1 MNNRTLRAR
10 VGAVLLVLALCLTV
24 LPAAAASGSMQIDGS
39 EHILCDRLK
48 KDVK

>member
-24 LPAAAASGSMQIDGS
+24 LPAAAASRQYA
-39 EHILCDRLK
+39 DRLSGLC
-48 KDVK
+48 